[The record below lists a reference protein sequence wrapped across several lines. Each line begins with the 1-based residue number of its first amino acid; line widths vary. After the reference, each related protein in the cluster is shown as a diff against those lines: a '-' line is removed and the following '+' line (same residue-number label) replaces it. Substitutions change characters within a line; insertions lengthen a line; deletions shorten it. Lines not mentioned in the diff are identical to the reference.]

1 MVLAW
6 TNHVGLV
13 INGKHEVART
23 ELEINVPAL
32 IGIEKI
38 NALYGNVKVRIF
50 PTINF
55 QSFNE
60 LYLMLPN
67 PYNITFYF
75 SYPHLRKLELQVCR
89 MQGWKN
95 DCWHHNQNA
104 AVSCKM
110 SQMENVW
117 IFCEKNLGQERMQ
130 GDFCCKIQIKICL
143 KTLI

>member
-1 MVLAW
+1 
-6 TNHVGLV
+6 
-13 INGKHEVART
+13 
-23 ELEINVPAL
+23 
-32 IGIEKI
+32 
-38 NALYGNVKVRIF
+38 
-50 PTINF
+50 
-55 QSFNE
+55 
-60 LYLMLPN
+60 MLPN

-130 GDFCCKIQIKICL
+130 GNFCCKKQMKICL
-143 KTLI
+143 ETLIWLKFDYD